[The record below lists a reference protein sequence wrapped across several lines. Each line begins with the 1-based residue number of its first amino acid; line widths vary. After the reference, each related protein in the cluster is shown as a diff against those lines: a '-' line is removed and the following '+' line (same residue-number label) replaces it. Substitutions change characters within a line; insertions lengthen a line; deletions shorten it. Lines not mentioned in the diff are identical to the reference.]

1 MGLIDRLVYRSQ
13 VENVP
18 PEVTLERIFR
28 ISVPKNARLQITGAL
43 GFSGRN
49 YIQLLEGPRPALDDL
64 LQTLRADPRH
74 SNLRVLLRGSSQRQ
88 LLPNWSMARV
98 DLARAAPRLDALLEA
113 DGGLGL
119 VTLMAT
125 LAHEGVTA

>member
-49 YIQLLEGPRPALDDL
+49 YIQL
-64 LQTLRADPRH
+64 
-74 SNLRVLLRGSSQRQ
+74 
-88 LLPNWSMARV
+88 
-98 DLARAAPRLDALLEA
+98 
-113 DGGLGL
+113 
-119 VTLMAT
+119 
-125 LAHEGVTA
+125 

>member
-1 MGLIDRLVYRSQ
+1 MIDRLVYRSQ

-64 LQTLRADPRH
+64 LQSLRAEPRH

-113 DGGLGL
+113 GGGLGL